1 MSLFIGLFKGIT
13 LFCKPSSYFWLS
25 LYCKHLLYIILSKN
39 LLKTYSLLSISPA
52 GSKLFIKSGPTITET
67 VGTVG
72 VNWTPSNT
80 NSLTVQ
86 DEIMKL

>member
-1 MSLFIGLFKGIT
+1 M
-13 LFCKPSSYFWLS
+13 
-25 LYCKHLLYIILSKN
+25 
-39 LLKTYSLLSISPA
+39 LSISPA

-86 DEIMKL
+86 DEIMKVGTIEVNRTPSNTDSLTVQDEIMKL